1 MDILREAPSQK
12 SGLGSVW
19 EENNCDAR
27 AVLATVTLMIRT
39 EGDLLDALRRRC
51 DELRVSHRVLDNV
64 AKFTDGYTGKL
75 LCRPPIKRLNTR
87 SLFWFLDAI
96 GCSLHLVETQTAADL
111 QQRFPRD
118 WEVRPE
124 RYTSSDARHEPIRR
138 VISRNF
144 LRKIGRLGN
153 IAYAKKCRAERI
165 RKRKISRI
173 NRANAL
179 KRWRRPQTTEV
190 GPANA
195 SS

>member
-1 MDILREAPSQK
+1 
-12 SGLGSVW
+12 
-19 EENNCDAR
+19 
-27 AVLATVTLMIRT
+27 MIRT
-39 EGDLLDALRRRC
+39 EDDLLDALRRRC

-96 GCSLHLVETQTAADL
+96 GCSLQLVETQTAADL
-111 QQRFPRD
+111 QQRFSRD
-118 WEVRPE
+118 WEIRPE
-124 RYTSSDARHEPIRR
+124 RYSSSDARHEPIRR

-165 RKRKISRI
+165 RKRKISRM

-179 KRWRRPQTTEV
+179 KRWRRPQVADVEPDSPSIGSDKSV
-190 GPANA
+190 L
-195 SS
+195 